1 MSRLWLWL
9 PLLLGWL
16 PAWGLFTVLMMMAH
30 QMALGDAAL
39 AAARLAFTAALL
51 GLLVQRLTL
60 RVPWPYPFRLR
71 FLALHGLAALLYAAG
86 WIMLDSLVESL
97 LHGRW
102 VIVRGPG
109 IAAFLVTG
117 VWFYV
122 MVAGICYAN
131 RTAER
136 GAQLQLQEARMQLAA
151 LRTQL
156 QPHFLFNAL
165 HTVVQLIP
173 LDPRAASR
181 AAEQLAG
188 LLRQAIEEQR
198 DRVPLASE
206 WAFVQRYLAIEA
218 LRFGERLALQAD
230 LPPEAMAGRLPSFAL
245 QTLVENAVRHA
256 AAPSVSRT
264 TLRIAARREAGA
276 LVITVEDDGQGM
288 DLHTLDANPGTGLR
302 RLRERLAW
310 LYGGSAAL
318 QIDSAPGRG
327 FRARLQLPQPL
338 NDEDEDEDG

>member
-1 MSRLWLWL
+1 MSRFWLWL

-39 AAARLAFTAALL
+39 GAARLAFTAALL

-71 FLALHGLAALLYAAG
+71 FVAVHALAALLYAIG
-86 WIMLDSLVESL
+86 WIVLDSVVESL
-97 LHGRW
+97 LRGRW

-173 LDPRAASR
+173 LDPRAAGH

-198 DRVPLASE
+198 DRVPLRSE
-206 WAFVQRYLAIEA
+206 WAFVQRYLAIESI
-218 LRFGERLALQAD
+218 RFGDRLAVQAE

-264 TLRIAARREAGA
+264 TLRIAAAHEGGE
-276 LVITVEDDGQGM
+276 LVITVEDDGHGIDTQA
-288 DLHTLDANPGTGLR
+288 LAASPGTGLR

-310 LYGGSAAL
+310 LYGGSATL

-327 FRARLQLPQPL
+327 FRARLRVPQTAVS
-338 NDEDEDEDG
+338 EDDDD